1 MGPGRYNKSFYSKI
15 FEKESGMY
23 YKIQEDKIKIVLEML
38 KERGN
43 GRMLDIGCGDGYI
56 TKLISRKTGCEPHGI
71 DISRN
76 AVKIAR
82 KRGIRAKEA
91 DMNEGKI
98 PYPDDYFDV
107 VFCGDIL
114 EHIYD
119 TEVLLDNIHRVL
131 KPGGCMVVSVP
142 NIASWYNRVFLLIG
156 WMPTWIES
164 SSKTYTGNPFLKEG
178 VGHIHAFTEKSLKE
192 LIRIKG
198 FKIERTKGSPIIGCG
213 KYSRNKERIWNA
225 VDRLFSKKTSLS
237 STIIIKARKQLFRG
251 EQTNLNMKA

>member
-1 MGPGRYNKSFYSKI
+1 MGLGKYNKSFYSKI
-15 FEKESGMY
+15 FEKEPEMY

-38 KERGN
+38 EKHN
-43 GRMLDIGCGDGYI
+43 SGRMLDIGCGDGYI
-56 TKLISRKTGCEPHGI
+56 TKLISRKTECEPYGI

-76 AVKIAR
+76 AVKTAR
-82 KRGIRAKEA
+82 KRGVKAIEA
-91 DMNEGKI
+91 DINEGKI
-98 PYPDDYFDV
+98 PHPKNYFDM

-114 EHIYD
+114 EHIYN
-119 TEVLLDNIHRVL
+119 TEVLLENIYRIL
-131 KPGGCMVVSVP
+131 KPGGYLVISVP

-164 SSKTYTGNPFLKEG
+164 SSKIYTGNPFIKEG

-192 LIRIKG
+192 LVRVNGFRIEK
-198 FKIERTKGSPIIGCG
+198 KKGSPIIGCG

-237 STIIIKARKQLFRG
+237 STIVLKARKELFR
-251 EQTNLNMKA
+251 ENK